1 MAAERNKRSGKG
13 KRNAS
18 RKKTWTLMICLALL
32 AGLAVG
38 GTLAWLTSSTGSVV
52 NTFTVGNVEG
62 EVEENFDGT
71 IKKNVNVTN
80 TGDVDAFIRVKLVT
94 YRVNN
99 QGEHIGGTATIPVF
113 HPGENWVK
121 YDDGYYYYT
130 LPVKPNDKPAA
141 DLIGDPGIKLE
152 EYSDVDGGKQV
163 VEVMA
168 ELIQSEPAR
177 AVQDAWGVTISE
189 NSVTDY
195 IPSGE

>member
-94 YRVNN
+94 YRVNAAGN
-99 QGEHIGGTATIPVF
+99 PVGGEAESLSFTPGT
-113 HPGENWVK
+113 GWVEHE
-121 YDDGYYYYT
+121 GYYYYT
-130 LPVKPNDKPAA
+130 FPVKPKFKPAA
-141 DLIGDPGIKLE
+141 NLIGDSGITL
-152 EYSDVDGGKQV
+152 DGDGGRQV

-189 NSVTDY
+189 NRVTDY

>member
-62 EVEENFDGT
+62 EVEETFDGT
-71 IKKNVNVTN
+71 TKKNVNVTN

-94 YRVNN
+94 YRVNAAGN
-99 QGEHIGGTATIPVF
+99 PVGGEAVIPSF
-113 HPGENWVK
+113 QLGADWVK
-121 YDDGYYYYT
+121 HDGYYYYT
-130 LPVKPNDKPAA
+130 LPVEPNGKPAA
-141 DLIGDPGIKLE
+141 DLIGDSGIKLE

-177 AVQDAWGVTISE
+177 AVQDAWKVTVNPNGTLKVS
-189 NSVTDY
+189 
-195 IPSGE
+195 SGE

>member
-52 NTFTVGNVEG
+52 NTFTVGNVG
-62 EVEENFDGT
+62 GKVEEDFDGT
-71 IKKNVNVTN
+71 FKKNVNVTN
-80 TGDVDAFIRVKLVT
+80 TGDVDAYIRVKLVT

-99 QGEHIGGTATIPVF
+99 QGEHIGGTATIPDF
-113 HPGENWVK
+113 PLGENWVK

-130 LPVKPNDKPAA
+130 LPVKPNAKPEAY
-141 DLIGDPGIKLE
+141 LIGASGIELKK
-152 EYSDVDGGKQV
+152 YSDVDGGRQV

-177 AVQDAWGVTISE
+177 AVGEAWGVTISE
-189 NSVTDY
+189 NDVTGY
-195 IPSGE
+195 VPSGE

>member
-52 NTFTVGNVEG
+52 NTFTVGNVKG

-80 TGDVDAFIRVKLVT
+80 TGDVDAYIRVKLVT
-94 YRVNN
+94 YRVNAA
-99 QGEHIGGTATIPVF
+99 GDPIGGEVESPSFT
-113 HPGENWVK
+113 PGTGWVEH
-121 YDDGYYYYT
+121 DHYYYYT
-130 LPVKPNDKPAA
+130 LPVKPKAKPEA
-141 DLIGDPGIKLE
+141 DLIEDPGIKLK
-152 EYSDVDGGKQV
+152 EYPDVDGGRQV

-168 ELIQSEPAR
+168 ELIQSEPAS
-177 AVQDAWGVTISE
+177 AVQDAWKVTVNPNGTLKVS
-189 NSVTDY
+189 
-195 IPSGE
+195 SGE

>member
-52 NTFTVGNVEG
+52 NTFTVGNVDG
-62 EVEENFDGT
+62 KVEENFDGT

-80 TGDVDAFIRVKLVT
+80 TGDVDAYIRVKLVT
-94 YRVNN
+94 YRVNAA
-99 QGEHIGGTATIPVF
+99 GDPIGGEVESPSFT
-113 HPGENWVK
+113 PGTGWVEH
-121 YDDGYYYYT
+121 DRYYYYT
-130 LPVKPNDKPAA
+130 LPVKPNAKPAA
-141 DLIGDPGIKLE
+141 DLIGAFGIELKK
-152 EYSDVDGGKQV
+152 YSDVDGGKQV
-163 VEVMA
+163 LEVMA

-177 AVQDAWGVTISE
+177 AVGEAWGVTISE
-189 NSVTDY
+189 NGVTDY
-195 IPSGE
+195 KPSGE

>member
-32 AGLAVG
+32 VGLAVG

-62 EVEENFDGT
+62 EVEENFDGIT
-71 IKKNVNVTN
+71 KKNVNVKN
-80 TGDVDAFIRVKLVT
+80 TGDVDAYIRVKLVT
-94 YRVNN
+94 YRINAAGDPVGGKAEIPSF
-99 QGEHIGGTATIPVF
+99 QPGSGWKEH
-113 HPGENWVK
+113 K
-121 YDDGYYYYT
+121 GYYYYT
-130 LPVKPNDKPAA
+130 LPVNPNDKPAA

-189 NSVTDY
+189 NIVTDY

>member
-62 EVEENFDGT
+62 EVEETFDGT

-94 YRVNN
+94 YRVNAAGN
-99 QGEHIGGTATIPVF
+99 PVGGEAESLSFTPGT
-113 HPGENWVK
+113 GWVEHE
-121 YDDGYYYYT
+121 GYYYYT
-130 LPVKPNDKPAA
+130 FPVKPKFKPEAN
-141 DLIGDPGIKLE
+141 LIGDSGITL
-152 EYSDVDGGKQV
+152 DGDGGRQV

-177 AVQDAWGVTISE
+177 AVQDAWKVTVNPNGTLKVS
-189 NSVTDY
+189 
-195 IPSGE
+195 SGE